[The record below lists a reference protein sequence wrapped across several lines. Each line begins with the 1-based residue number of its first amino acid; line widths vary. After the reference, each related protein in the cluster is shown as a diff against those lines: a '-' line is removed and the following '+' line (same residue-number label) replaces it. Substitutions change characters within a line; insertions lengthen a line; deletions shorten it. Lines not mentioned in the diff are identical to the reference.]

1 MFALTPHSC
10 LPADLCMQHC
20 YQLIDS
26 TARPLSTLRLRASCL
41 SSTATI
47 CLAAAASWCQASHSP
62 LSCLQICAAST
73 VPVCLAAAIWCWPS
87 HPNSLLPA
95 ELRIQHCNDLFG
107 GGSSQSLAANGA
119 FSAISC
125 LPLLRRLAI
134 EDLHCRIEKG
144 ALSELSSMT
153 QVGQAVLC
161 SLMSGS
167 CCSGDYSVHL
177 AIGYEDLHALWKVC
191 CMTSPAQHR

>member
-1 MFALTPHSC
+1 MHAALLPTHRQHSTPPEHLEAAGK
-10 LPADLCMQHC
+10 LPVQHC
-20 YQLIDS
+20 NNLFG
-26 TARPLSTLRLRASCL
+26 
-41 SSTATI
+41 SSSELVSNI
-47 CLAAAASWCQASHSP
+47 SSP

-87 HPNSLLPA
+87 HPISLLPA

-167 CCSGDYSVHL
+167 FAAVTTLCT
-177 AIGYEDLHALWKVC
+177 W
-191 CMTSPAQHR
+191 R